1 MAVSVIAGL
10 GNPGPEYRDT
20 RHNVG
25 FQVVDRLAA
34 DSGVEW
40 KLQKKLRALTAKIQF
55 GGQAVT
61 LVKPETY
68 MNDSG
73 VAVGAVMRYLKAP
86 VESIVV
92 IYDEINLELAR
103 CKISVRGSAGGHNG
117 VASLLQHLGN
127 GFVRYRIGIGGNP
140 HGGQLTNWVLGKF
153 TTDEKQLIQSHIPEY
168 IGGLKLL
175 AEQGATV
182 AMNRI
187 NTRIPPPQKNE
198 PDSDQ

>member
-25 FQVVDRLAA
+25 FRVVDQLAA
-34 DSGVEW
+34 ECRVEF
-40 KLQKKLRALTAKIQF
+40 KPQKKLYAQTAKANF
-55 GGQAVT
+55 AGHGVL

-73 VAVGAVMRYLKAP
+73 VALGAVMRYLKVP

-92 IYDEINLELAR
+92 IYDEINLEPGR

-117 VASLLQHLGN
+117 VSSLLQHLGN

-140 HGGQLTNWVLGKF
+140 HRGQLTNWVLGKF
-153 TTDEKQLIQSHIPEY
+153 NTEEKAIIESRIPEY
-168 IGGLKLL
+168 INGLKLL
-175 AEQGATV
+175 CGQGTTI

-187 NTRIPPPQKNE
+187 NTRIPPPENHE